1 MHLQPRMITDKGRKT
16 TFVQF
21 DTLEQLRQSIFSR
34 IKQIVKK
41 DPDLVEK
48 VAGYIHN
55 VKKQAKSDLDKWD
68 QQVSVFANET
78 KGRKKDKKKRQ
89 KKAKKDKK
97 GKKSRKVS
105 SSSSSSSSSS
115 DTSPSPSEKEE
126 SSGSEPEDD
135 DDEEKSKKSLPKK
148 RKSEEASESMVQSTL
163 DKYKR
168 KKTKERRQKKRKN
181 SECDSKDGKEPR
193 EELAKPRDDE
203 PGDHDDD
210 DLFQHPRFSP
220 KGPDGSLMA
229 EELQELLHPPLER
242 FMKLDTEA
250 WCLLQWKVQYFNQV
264 GSPGL
269 KWMNLA
275 TLHYM
280 LS

>member
-16 TFVQF
+16 TVVQF

-48 VAGYIHN
+48 VAGYIHT

-68 QQVSVFANET
+68 QQVSVFANKT
-78 KGRKKDKKKRQ
+78 KGRKKDKKKRH

-105 SSSSSSSSSS
+105 SSSSSSSSSDS
-115 DTSPSPSEKEE
+115 SSSPSEKEE
-126 SSGSEPEDD
+126 ISGSGAEDD
-135 DDEEKSKKSLPKK
+135 DDEEKSKNSLSKKRKSEEASESLSKK

-163 DKYKR
+163 DKYKSKR
-168 KKTKERRQKKRKN
+168 GKKTKERKQKKGKI
-181 SECDSKDGKEPR
+181 SEEDSKDGKEGN
-193 EELAKPRDDE
+193 EELPKIRNDDK
-203 PGDHDDD
+203 DDD
-210 DLFQHPRFSP
+210 DLFSHPRFSP
-220 KGPDGSLMA
+220 KGLEESLMS

-250 WCLLQWKVQYFNQV
+250 WCLLQ
-264 GSPGL
+264 
-269 KWMNLA
+269 
-275 TLHYM
+275 
-280 LS
+280 